1 MVFAEELDG
10 SAFGRQSVSVK
21 LRQARAS
28 IHQKSALQIKEV
40 RQPTNPLRPE
50 IASCK
55 SRLHP
60 GGGAASKLVPKHI
73 ARATRETASKKG
85 VRKARKQGLAKAEL
99 ERRWLRS
106 LFASLGSPGPA
117 RFVTRASL
125 LPKETSISS
134 IATGSPWP
142 ASMRAI

>member
-55 SRLHP
+55 SRRHP

-73 ARATRETASKKG
+73 ARAARKTASKMVFVRPESKG
-85 VRKARKQGLAKAEL
+85 
-99 ERRWLRS
+99 
-106 LFASLGSPGPA
+106 
-117 RFVTRASL
+117 
-125 LPKETSISS
+125 
-134 IATGSPWP
+134 
-142 ASMRAI
+142 

>member
-106 LFASLGSPGPA
+106 LFASLGSPGSA
-117 RFVTRASL
+117 RSNTGASL

-134 IATGSPWP
+134 IATGSPWLAP
-142 ASMRAI
+142 MRTI